1 MNNKVTMKIKELRA
15 KGYVKRYTFRD
26 NKLEVEHMRIA
37 TIHKLDDE
45 VNCDSFTTDPTGK
58 IIYLNNLNK
67 VNASKDKE
75 SNKIVLSLYTFDLE
89 GKQVLTMFDEYV
101 WSRYS
106 TYYDRASDFKKVAN
120 LIRKYR
126 EKQCL

>member
-15 KGYVKRYTFRD
+15 KSYVNRYTFKD
-26 NKLEVEHMRIA
+26 CKLEVEHMRIA
-37 TIHKLDDE
+37 TIHKLDDG

-58 IIYLNNLNK
+58 IIYLNSLNR

-89 GKQVLTMFDEYV
+89 DKQVLTMFDEYV
-101 WSRYS
+101 WNRYS
-106 TYYDRASDFKKVAN
+106 TYYDRASDFKKVAS
-120 LIRKYR
+120 LIRKYK